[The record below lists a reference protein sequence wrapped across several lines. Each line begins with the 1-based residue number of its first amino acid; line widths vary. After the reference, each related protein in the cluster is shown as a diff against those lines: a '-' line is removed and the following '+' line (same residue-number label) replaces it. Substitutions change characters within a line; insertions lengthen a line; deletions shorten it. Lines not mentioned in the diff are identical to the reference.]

1 MNVYQL
7 SMNKLL
13 YQQLVKIQIRCRQ
26 NPHLLISLV
35 SQHTNSDIKSQLTDK
50 RFHSLILTVSL
61 HSTCGLYS
69 QTTDKLFLLILLS
82 LVNRQPF
89 SFTDIVGLLQSLIL
103 TNRYTLIS
111 VASLQLSVYICQ
123 STVVS
128 LQLSVYKQN
137 NLFKWRTY
145 CIFQHIELS
154 EPLDN
159 KTKLLTEIQNQI
171 IFFHI

>member
-1 MNVYQL
+1 M
-7 SMNKLL
+7 
-13 YQQLVKIQIRCRQ
+13 
-26 NPHLLISLV
+26 
-35 SQHTNSDIKSQLTDK
+35 
-50 RFHSLILTVSL
+50 
-61 HSTCGLYS
+61 
-69 QTTDKLFLLILLS
+69 
-82 LVNRQPF
+82 
-89 SFTDIVGLLQSLIL
+89 
-103 TNRYTLIS
+103 IS
-111 VASLQLSVYICQ
+111 VASQQLSVYICQ

-171 IFFHI
+171 FFFIYNNLNNELIIELTLKSL